1 MANEQNLMTAEELNS
16 RVTPEE
22 RARNARKAGEAS
34 GEARRAKKTA
44 KECAELILALPV
56 SDLRKWNRLSR
67 DGIDP
72 EDINNMMLM
81 VSAAIKAAQAGDM
94 VAFREV
100 LKLIGQDKPDGTD
113 TEVLKKAREILGDT
127 NSAID

>member
-1 MANEQNLMTAEELNS
+1 MANEQNLIPLNKRTKS
-16 RVTPEE
+16 EQR
-22 RARNARKAGEAS
+22 RIQSQGGEAS
-34 GEARRAKKTA
+34 GEVRRAKKTA
-44 KECAELILALPV
+44 KECAELILSLPV

-81 VSAAIKAAQAGDM
+81 VSAAIKAAQDGDM

>member
-1 MANEQNLMTAEELNS
+1 MANEKNLIPLNKRTKS
-16 RVTPEE
+16 EQR
-22 RARNARKAGEAS
+22 RIQSQGGEAS

>member
-1 MANEQNLMTAEELNS
+1 MANEQNLIPLNKRTKS
-16 RVTPEE
+16 EQR
-22 RARNARKAGEAS
+22 RIQSQGGEAS

-44 KECAELILALPV
+44 KECAELILSLPV